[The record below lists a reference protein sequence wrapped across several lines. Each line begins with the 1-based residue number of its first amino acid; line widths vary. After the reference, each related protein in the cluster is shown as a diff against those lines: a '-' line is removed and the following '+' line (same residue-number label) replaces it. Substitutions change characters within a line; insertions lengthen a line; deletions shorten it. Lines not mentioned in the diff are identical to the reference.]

1 VAHVEE
7 EEKRT
12 REGILRPKYET
23 EEDRNREA
31 VVLSSVCRSWECAAY
46 KLPDRYEFDYL
57 LMRKKE
63 GKAWLEIKVRTNER
77 DDYPDYMISFAK
89 LLAARRLSE
98 ASGLPSF
105 LLVQWLRRKGLIRL
119 DNIKNFRL
127 SMGGRSD
134 RGDVQDLEPVIFIPM
149 PDFAQLE

>member
-1 VAHVEE
+1 M
-7 EEKRT
+7 
-12 REGILRPKYET
+12 RPKYET

-89 LLAARRLSE
+89 LMAARRLSE
-98 ASGLPSF
+98 ASALPSF
-105 LLVQWLRRKGLIRL
+105 LLVQWVRSKGLIRL
-119 DNIKNFRL
+119 DTIKKFRL

-134 RGDVQDLEPVIFIPM
+134 RGDAQDLEPVIFIPM
-149 PDFAQLE
+149 PDLAELE